1 MVKKYN
7 CVTQDQIQIGQ
18 IATKTKIVSMED
30 VETFAQV
37 TSDMNPAHMD
47 DEFAKESLF
56 GKRIAHGMLGV
67 GLISACLGM
76 DLPGPG
82 TIYLGQEVKF
92 QHPIF
97 FDDEIT
103 AEIEVVNLT
112 DKKKF
117 LLAELKTTVR
127 NQNGDIL
134 ISGMATVIPPKGEE

>member
-1 MVKKYN
+1 MLKTYTS
-7 CVTQDQIQIGQ
+7 VTQDQIKVGQ
-18 IATKTKIVSMED
+18 KAKKSKKVTLED
-30 VETFAQV
+30 VEMFAQV

-47 DEFAKESLF
+47 EDYAKNSLF
-56 GKRIAHGMLGV
+56 GKRIAHGMLGA

-92 QHPIF
+92 LHPIY

-103 AEIEVVNLT
+103 AEIEVINLI

-117 LLAELKTTVR
+117 ILAELKTTVT
-127 NQNGDIL
+127 NQQGELL
-134 ISGMATVIPPKGEE
+134 ISGTATVIPPKGE